1 MDPSLL
7 IRLILLVVLIILSG
21 FFSGSETAFFSIS
34 KHQVRGYETSRNL
47 SRRWAYHLLKN
58 PKNLIITLLIG
69 NEFVNVAVTVTVTS
83 LVLTFHENVYLP
95 ILISASLLLAFGETM
110 PKTIGVNYPERFALL
125 ASVPL
130 RIFSKLIKPL
140 RRMIARIVDLIGRLF
155 GFEPKDLGYTI
166 TEDEFRTLVDMGHD
180 GGVLEVEEKELI

>member
-130 RIFSKLIKPL
+130 RIFSNPERTSSCVFSKLTW
-140 RRMIARIVDLIGRLF
+140 AAGR
-155 GFEPKDLGYTI
+155 
-166 TEDEFRTLVDMGHD
+166 
-180 GGVLEVEEKELI
+180 